1 MNLNGWQNE
10 VNGMNV
16 CSMIFLSH
24 TKHYAALN
32 QIKTLAKF
40 VQKQI
45 QFVDWG
51 QTALANSEN

>member
-1 MNLNGWQNE
+1 MY
-10 VNGMNV
+10 V
-16 CSMIFLSH
+16 CGMIFLSQ
-24 TKHYAALN
+24 KHYAALN

-51 QTALANSEN
+51 QTALSNSEN

>member
-1 MNLNGWQNE
+1 MRYKLD
-10 VNGMNV
+10 V
-16 CSMIFLSH
+16 CLWYDISL
-24 TKHYAALN
+24 TNHYAALN

-51 QTALANSEN
+51 QTALSNSEN